1 MSTNIVIARFDEG
14 AISSVTAKQW
24 QYSYGQILR
33 FVGLELPYTY
43 EVHMSNEDFFGVSK
57 TQMGNANG
65 VLIPKEYYWSGG
77 DTIYAW
83 IYLHAGED
91 DGETVYKI
99 TIPLRRR
106 AKPSEEQPTPEEKS
120 FIEQVIVALNNGV
133 ERAESCADD
142 AQASAESAGASARNA
157 SESAEQAQEASRSAS
172 KSAQSASTSAS
183 NASTSAS
190 NASQSATDAHQ
201 SKVDAETAQN
211 KAEEA
216 QEKAEQA
223 AAQAGYMFFYID
235 ENGDLIYQRTP
246 NVNVDFYLS
255 DGDLYVR
262 AIA

>member
-14 AISSVTAKQW
+14 AISTVTAKQW

-33 FVGLELPYTY
+33 FVGLELPFTY
-43 EVHMSNEDFFGVSK
+43 EVHLSNEDFFGVSK

-106 AKPSEEQPTPEEKS
+106 SKPSEEQPTPEEKS
-120 FIEQVIVALNNGV
+120 FIEQVIVALNDGV
-133 ERAESCADD
+133 EEATESAS
-142 AQASAESAGASARNA
+142 QAKKSAEDSEAWAVGTIDGVPVPDTDPQHNNNA
-157 SESAEQAQEASRSAS
+157 YYWA
-172 KSAQSASTSAS
+172 
-183 NASTSAS
+183 
-190 NASQSATDAHQ
+190 D
-201 SKVDAETAQN
+201 
-211 KAEEA
+211 
-216 QEKAEQA
+216 KAEQSA
-223 AAQAGYMFFYID
+223 GQAGYMFFYID
-235 ENGDLIYQRTP
+235 EHGHLIYERTS
-246 NVNVDFYLS
+246 NVDVDFILEN
-255 DGDLYVR
+255 GHLYVE